1 MRPFYFLLFLLFA
14 QKITVAQ
21 NQYIPMVKEG
31 KYWFVSKKDIVTQ
44 KDVYYIH
51 TFKGDSMVDNVS
63 YKKLVRF
70 GLYGTGNPAITTNS
84 YLVALVREDTVER
97 KVYQILKYP
106 IVPSCASEHIMYDF
120 SLNIGDT
127 LDDCMLAIWKSAK
140 LPSRTIDTMQFKT
153 IGQKNRR
160 GLSYTAWTLE
170 DFLKVLEPFTY
181 YEGYGYENSGVVL
194 DGAWC
199 YEFCEGSLDD
209 CNIILANLELE
220 EKLGLQLSPN
230 PVTATT
236 SSDLNISYKSPDF
249 STNGN
254 ASILLT
260 DCSGR
265 VLQNIKV
272 DHANS
277 ISIDVS
283 DLDNGLYFVHLR
295 QRNRVLAVE
304 KLVVVH

>member
-1 MRPFYFLLFLLFA
+1 MRPFYFLLFVLFA

-31 KYWFVSKKDIVTQ
+31 KYWFMTEKDIASQ
-44 KDVYYIH
+44 KYVYYLN
-51 TFKGDSMVDNVS
+51 TFKGDTMVNNLS
-63 YKKLVRF
+63 YKKLWRY
-70 GLYGTGNPAITTNS
+70 GLYGTGNPAITTYS
-84 YLVALVREDTVER
+84 YVVALVREDTVAR
-97 KVYQILKYP
+97 QVYQILKYP
-106 IVPSCASEHIMYDF
+106 IIPSCGSEHIMYDF

-127 LDDCMLAIWKSAK
+127 LEDCNLALWPLDK
-140 LPSRTIDTMQFKT
+140 LPSRKIDTSLFKT
-153 IGQKNRR
+153 IGNKNRR

-170 DFLKVLEPFTY
+170 DGLKGLVPFTY
-181 YEGYGYENSGVVL
+181 HEGYGYQRSGIML
-194 DGAWC
+194 RGAAC
-199 YEFCEGSLDD
+199 YQYCEGSLTD

-236 SSDLNISYKSPDF
+236 SSDLNISSKSPAF
-249 STNGN
+249 SAN
-254 ASILLT
+254 ILLS
-260 DCSGR
+260 DFSGR

-283 DLDNGLYFVHLR
+283 DLDNGLYFVQLR

-304 KLVVVH
+304 KLVVVK

>member
-1 MRPFYFLLFLLFA
+1 MTYR
-14 QKITVAQ
+14 
-21 NQYIPMVKEG
+21 
-31 KYWFVSKKDIVTQ
+31 
-44 KDVYYIH
+44 
-51 TFKGDSMVDNVS
+51 
-63 YKKLVRF
+63 
-70 GLYGTGNPAITTNS
+70 
-84 YLVALVREDTVER
+84 AL
-97 KVYQILKYP
+97 
-106 IVPSCASEHIMYDF
+106 
-120 SLNIGDT
+120 T
-127 LDDCMLAIWKSAK
+127 LDD
-140 LPSRTIDTMQFKT
+140 
-153 IGQKNRR
+153 
-160 GLSYTAWTLE
+160 GLKYIT
-170 DFLKVLEPFTY
+170 KFTY
-181 YEGYGYENSGVVL
+181 FEGYGYQKSGIVL
-194 DGAWC
+194 QDANC
-199 YEFCEGSLDD
+199 YKYCEGSLDD

-236 SSDLNISYKSPDF
+236 SSDLNISYKLPDF

-283 DLDNGLYFVHLR
+283 DLDNGLYFVQLR

-304 KLVVVH
+304 KLVVVK